1 LSDSYALPKRL
12 EHYVAA
18 LSKLYAQDG
27 NRSLQ
32 EILVNAQI
40 RVVEAWTSDGWN
52 GGTYGH
58 ALFLTLPE
66 SVYLAAAR
74 KRDEIQSEIARDLNQ
89 LNNVQNENIAEVFLE
104 MEVAEDGD
112 WRQESGL
119 LITTSRTVAPEG
131 AKRIWGEEGGYRI
144 FLSHKSEVKKEAA
157 QLQEDLEVF
166 GVSAFVA
173 HKDIH
178 PTRAWQDEIENALH
192 TMDAFVA
199 VMTKDF
205 HDSDWT
211 DQEVGIA
218 LARGV
223 PVIALRL
230 GRDPYGF
237 LGKFQALSTDW
248 ANAPEEIVKVLVK
261 QDRMLSAYLSAVRG
275 CTSFENGNKLSRI
288 LPKVERL
295 SEQQVNE
302 LVAAY
307 NENSEVR
314 GSFGFRGNKRFQY
327 GEELLPYV
335 GCAWTTRH
343 GHAGNGSSPQ
353 GQRAWTGGGAEAAR
367 ARCSSRGAL
376 PEVACLA

>member
-1 LSDSYALPKRL
+1 LSDSYALPKRI
-12 EHYVAA
+12 EHYIAA

-27 NRSLQ
+27 KRSLQ

-40 RVVEAWTSDGWN
+40 RIVEAFTSDDWN

-66 SVYLAAAR
+66 SLYLAAAR
-74 KRDEIQSEIARDLNQ
+74 KRDEIQGEIARELNQ
-89 LNNVQNENIAEVFLE
+89 LNNVQNEHIAEVFLE
-104 MEVAEDGD
+104 MEVVEDGD
-112 WRQESGL
+112 WRQDSGL

-131 AKRIWGEEGGYRI
+131 VRRIWGEEGGYRL
-144 FLSHKSEVKKEAA
+144 FLSHKSEVKKDAA
-157 QLQEDLEVF
+157 QLQEDLKLF
-166 GVSAFVA
+166 GVLAFVA

-223 PVIALRL
+223 PVIALHL

-237 LGKFQALSTDW
+237 LGKFQALSADW
-248 ANAPEEIVKVLVK
+248 ANAPEEIVKLLVK
-261 QDRMLSAYLSAVRG
+261 HDRMLSAYLSAVRG
-275 CTSFENGNKLSRI
+275 CTSFDNGNRLSRI
-288 LPKVERL
+288 LQSIERL
-295 SEQQVNE
+295 SEQQVDE
-302 LVAAY
+302 LVTAY

-314 GSFGFRGNKRFQY
+314 GCFGFNGGKHSSWGQGLIPHLNRLGSRQFARDSSTAMIALAKVKR
-327 GEELLPYV
+327 
-335 GCAWTTRH
+335 
-343 GHAGNGSSPQ
+343 
-353 GQRAWTGGGAEAAR
+353 RA
-367 ARCSSRGAL
+367 
-376 PEVACLA
+376 PV

>member
-1 LSDSYALPKRL
+1 LNDTYELPKKI

-40 RVVEAWTSDGWN
+40 RVVEAWTTDGWN

-58 ALFLTLPE
+58 ALFLTVPDSL
-66 SVYLAAAR
+66 YLAVAR
-74 KRDEIQSEIARDLNQ
+74 KRDEIQGEIARDLNQ
-89 LNNVQNENIAEVFLE
+89 INNFQNEHIAEVFLE

-119 LITTSRTVAPEG
+119 LITPSRTVAPEG
-131 AKRIWGEEGGYRI
+131 ARRIWGDEGGYRI
-144 FLSHKSEVKKEAA
+144 FLSHKSEVKAEAG
-157 QLQEDLEVF
+157 QLQEDLKLF

-192 TMDAFVA
+192 SMDAFVA
-199 VMTKDF
+199 VMTADF

-248 ANAPEEIVKVLVK
+248 LRAPEDIVKVVVK
-261 QDRMLSAYLSAVRG
+261 HDRMLSAYLKAMRS
-275 CTSFENGNKLSRI
+275 CTSFDNGNRLSRI
-288 LPKVERL
+288 LPSIERL
-295 SEQQVNE
+295 SEPQIDQ

-314 GSFGFRGNKRFQY
+314 GSFGFRGNKRSQY
-327 GEELLPYV
+327 GDGLIPHLH
-335 GCAWTTRH
+335 RL
-343 GHAGNGSSPQ
+343 GSRQFTQDSGTAIIAPAAKAKH
-353 GQRAWTGGGAEAAR
+353 RAPVEDED
-367 ARCSSRGAL
+367 SI
-376 PEVACLA
+376 PF